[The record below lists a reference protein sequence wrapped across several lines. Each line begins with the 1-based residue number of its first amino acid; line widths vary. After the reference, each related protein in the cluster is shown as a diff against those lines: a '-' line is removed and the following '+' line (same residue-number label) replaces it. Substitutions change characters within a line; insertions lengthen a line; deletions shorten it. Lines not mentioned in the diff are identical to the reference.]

1 MVNEEEEEENEE
13 EMMKKEELEN
23 QERGRAMVV
32 DTRYLKDFYWFSD
45 ISRFLW
51 GLPEPFQV
59 IQMFTLKKICRKLC
73 KFGG

>member
-23 QERGRAMVV
+23 QERGRAIV

-45 ISRFLW
+45 NSRFLW
-51 GLPEPFQV
+51 DSQNLS
-59 IQMFTLKKICRKLC
+59 K
-73 KFGG
+73 